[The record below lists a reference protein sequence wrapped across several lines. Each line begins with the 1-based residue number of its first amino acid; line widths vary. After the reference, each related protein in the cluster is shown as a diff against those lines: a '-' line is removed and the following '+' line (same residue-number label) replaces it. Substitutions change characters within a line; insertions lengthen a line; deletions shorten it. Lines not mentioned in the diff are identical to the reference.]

1 MTEGTDP
8 PPGVERRRRPRF
20 DPLPPWVGPS
30 TRLVHG
36 ARRPDYNAGAVV
48 PPIYQTSTYHFPSG
62 FSESAER
69 GGTYLYTR
77 NENPTTEVAE
87 ELIRRLEGGESARL
101 FASGMGALSAAVLS
115 LVQPRDEV
123 VAAGGLY
130 GGTRGLLTELA
141 RFGVE
146 VRGLSDDEARVP
158 EHRLTDAT
166 RLVVIESPTNPLL
179 RVHDLRRWAEE
190 ARRVDAVLLVDNT
203 FATPINQNPIPLGAD
218 LVMHSATKYLGGHS
232 DLLGGVLVGSDRLL
246 ARIDAHQRLGA
257 TPDPF
262 AAFLLTRSLRTLALR
277 MARHNENGA
286 RVADAVA
293 EHSAVA
299 RVHYPGWA
307 SPEEEEVAARQ
318 MRGRG
323 GVLSLSLKGGAPA
336 VDRFLRHL
344 TFVQVAASL
353 GGVESLASVPIQTSH
368 VHLDAAARRAAGID
382 ERLVRLSLGIEDT
395 EDLVRDITGAL
406 DAAGAASA
414 SSPL

>member
-1 MTEGTDP
+1 VPKDANDSRKE
-8 PPGVERRRRPRF
+8 ERRPRPRF
-20 DPLPPWVGPS
+20 DPIPPWAGPS
-30 TRLVHG
+30 TRLIHG
-36 ARRPDYNAGAVV
+36 ARRPDFNAGAVV
-48 PPIYQTSTYHFPSG
+48 PPIYQTSTYHFPSS

-77 NENPTTEVAE
+77 NENPTTQVAE

-115 LVQPRDEV
+115 LVGPRDEV
-123 VAAGGLY
+123 VAAGCLY
-130 GGTRGLLTELA
+130 GGTSGLLQEMT
-141 RFGVE
+141 RFGVD
-146 VRGLSDDEARVP
+146 VRGLSDDEAQAP
-158 EHRLTDAT
+158 ENRLTDAT

-190 ARRVDAVLLVDNT
+190 ARRVDATLLVDNT
-203 FATPINQNPIPLGAD
+203 FATPINQNPIALGAD
-218 LVMHSATKYLGGHS
+218 LVLHSATKYLGGHS
-232 DLLGGVLVGSDRLL
+232 DLLAGALVGTDRLL
-246 ARIDAHQRLGA
+246 ERIDAHQRLGA

-262 AAFLLTRSLRTLALR
+262 ATFLLARSLRTLALR
-277 MARHNENGA
+277 VARHNENGA
-286 RVADAVA
+286 RVAEAVA
-293 EHSAVA
+293 EHPAVA

-307 SPEEEEVAARQ
+307 NAEEETVAARQ

-336 VDRFLRHL
+336 VERFLRHL
-344 TFVQVAASL
+344 SFVHVAASL

-382 ERLVRLSLGIEDT
+382 ARLVRLSLGIEET
-395 EDLVRDITGAL
+395 EDLVRDLTGAL
-406 DAAGAASA
+406 DAAGTSSA